1 MRPSD
6 HDRWVTVNADLTA
19 SIVAQ
24 GIPCLVETYD
34 GFQVEFVF
42 TGENAGKARTL
53 SVQWTSEHD
62 LPAPS
67 RKLTVTSRR
76 LRIEMRKVR
85 EQYGRS
91 RAPISKEFEP

>member
-1 MRPSD
+1 MLARD
-6 HDRWVTVNADLTA
+6 NDRWVTVNADLTA

-24 GIPCLVETYD
+24 GIPCSVETYD

-42 TGENAGKARTL
+42 GGEYAIRARKL
-53 SVQWTSEHD
+53 AEQWISEDD

-67 RKLTVTSRR
+67 RTLTVVSRR

-85 EQYGRS
+85 EAYSKQRV
-91 RAPISKEFEP
+91 PIKKEFSR